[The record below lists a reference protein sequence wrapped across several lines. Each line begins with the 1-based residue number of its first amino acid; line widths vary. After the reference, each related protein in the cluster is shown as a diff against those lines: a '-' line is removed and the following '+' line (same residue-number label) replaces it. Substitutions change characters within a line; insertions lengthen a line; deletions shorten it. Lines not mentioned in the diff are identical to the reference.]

1 MAWLGSVGVRLGMVR
16 YGEGFLMGL
25 GRAWYGVARL
35 GLVWCGSIKKLL
47 RKGFVWQGTVSRGS
61 VR

>member
-1 MAWLGSVGVRLGMVR
+1 
-16 YGEGFLMGL
+16 MGL

-47 RKGFVWQGTVSRGS
+47 RKGFVGLGLLRQGKARHGS
-61 VR
+61 VWYGSPRWGFNIGES

>member
-1 MAWLGSVGVRLGMVR
+1 
-16 YGEGFLMGL
+16 MGL

-47 RKGFVWQGTVSRGS
+47 RKGFVWQGRLVYGL
-61 VR
+61 VRPGVVRFPTLGF